1 MFTVHVQYILSDL
14 SITCKKIHWYAR
26 WYVMVTRSKNS
37 ETKKMPLMDEK
48 LTWYVYI
55 LQTTKWRTL
64 KVNLL
69 NFIKF
74 LYLKMLMYN
83 FI

>member
-1 MFTVHVQYILSDL
+1 
-14 SITCKKIHWYAR
+14 
-26 WYVMVTRSKNS
+26 
-37 ETKKMPLMDEK
+37 MDEK
-48 LTWYVYI
+48 LTQYVYI

-64 KVNLL
+64 KINLL

-74 LYLKMLMYN
+74 LYLKMLKYN